1 MGNVGGGHTQESGQ
15 RLVAELL
22 AELARRVCEVG
33 AEHVRVVTDEELERD
48 RMRWFRA
55 GWQEQ
60 AREARGAREAQE
72 ARGVGKA
79 RGGSEAQEVR
89 EVREVRA
96 SRGDRE
102 IREVRGSREAHE
114 AWQPDPGVR
123 PAPGTPG
130 SRPASGTS
138 RPGPGPDPERDR
150 GEGSGRNDRSDR
162 RPHPATR
169 TPDQTPTRGTGHP
182 DTESPGTGHP
192 DTESPSTGHPDTESP
207 EAEPPTPGS
216 PADPP
221 ASRARGL
228 PEEPE
233 HGPSRSR
240 PARVLR
246 FPESGG
252 T

>member
-1 MGNVGGGHTQESGQ
+1 MGNVGGGHPQESGQ

-60 AREARGAREAQE
+60 AREARGARGARGAREAQE
-72 ARGVGKA
+72 ARGVGK
-79 RGGSEAQEVR
+79 
-89 EVREVRA
+89 VREVRA
-96 SRGDRE
+96 SRGDRA

-114 AWQPDPGVR
+114 AWQQDPGVR

-138 RPGPGPDPERDR
+138 RPGPGPDPERERGDR
-150 GEGSGRNDRSDR
+150 GDRSGCNDRSDH

-169 TPDQTPTRGTGHP
+169 TPDQAPTRGTGHP

-192 DTESPSTGHPDTESP
+192 GTGHPGTESPSAERPETGR
-207 EAEPPTPGS
+207 PTPGS
-216 PADPP
+216 PPDPP